1 MPIQHQR
8 RNHLYRLR
16 RSRGLQQ
23 KQLAMLLGYR
33 SPSMV
38 SQLESGECLPSLPEA
53 LLLEMALGARMQE
66 IYVDLRQAL
75 ETLILKRAANL
86 TGPLRRQIR
95 GRLRGDDDTDDRDP
109 RSY

>member
-1 MPIQHQR
+1 MSHKHQR

-23 KQLAMLLGYR
+23 KQLAILLGYR

-38 SQLESGECLPSLPEA
+38 SQLERGECLPRLEQA
-53 LLLEMALGARMQE
+53 MLLELALGARVQE

-75 ETLILKRAANL
+75 ESLILKRAANL
-86 TGPLRRQIR
+86 PVHLRRQIR
-95 GRLRGDDDTDDRDP
+95 GRLRAEDDIDDGHP
-109 RSY
+109 GSH